1 MQNKKCNYDVYENK
15 TLGSESNSIHLSLK
29 KEVLCGERGN
39 LPLWLFFELKKATD
53 FFHFHNVQ
61 LNSKFND
68 KQFLFTICYYL
79 N

>member
-39 LPLWLFFELKKATD
+39 LPL
-53 FFHFHNVQ
+53 
-61 LNSKFND
+61 
-68 KQFLFTICYYL
+68 
-79 N
+79 